1 MRFNP
6 FLFKYCIVFF
16 LAFTVLT
23 SPAQVI
29 NGKKKGSA
37 FAKDEEAQRIFQ
49 EGEFWYDGGN
59 YAKALEEYKKI
70 LIKYMDED
78 ILNLKAGIC
87 YLYQPD
93 GYEKS
98 LELLGKVDK
107 SIFKKSELSYF
118 YGKALHLNLKFDEAI
133 AEFNTFLKKKGGTKQ
148 EREEAEWLLKCCE
161 YAKELMKNPVEVTID
176 NLGYPINTESFE
188 YVPLITSD
196 ESTMMFTYRGH
207 RSVGGLQPMADE
219 SGIEIPQYAEDI
231 MISHR
236 DSLGNWTEPELL
248 HDQINTEG
256 NDACVALSNDGRSF
270 YMFRSIDN
278 DLGTIYESHLEGDD
292 WSEPKRLE
300 GDINT
305 KYWEGSFT
313 IAADKQTAYFASE
326 RPGGKGKR
334 DLYQASKMPDGTWGR
349 VKNLEALNT
358 PNDDDAA
365 FIHSSGLYLIFSS
378 RGHQNMG
385 GYDIFRASLVNDT
398 TWGNPVN
405 LGYPINTPGDDKFYV
420 VSADGK
426 HGYYSSG
433 KSGGLGTFDIYMT
446 TSGLPGVKIIMAQV
460 KGEITLNDKPVK
472 SNIQVTYTNTGKIQG
487 DYSNKEK
494 TGNYLIDFPVGREYT
509 ITYKLDGF
517 QPQLRTL
524 STKDIN
530 EFFSVTYDVAFY
542 TDAYLDQLKKR
553 QDSLNALTA
562 VNNPPVIDKPVIDKP
577 VIDKPVVDK
586 KDTTQ
591 TSTFAIIRDY
601 GNASKEGLDFRV
613 QIGAYNFP
621 QNFVYSSVKKIGAVE
636 KIKLEDNIT
645 RFVMGKFKTYNEAAA
660 YRDRIIKA
668 GITDA
673 FVSGIYQ
680 NRRYLL
686 VELVNMGILVK

>member
-1 MRFNP
+1 MKSDSLMLKYIFV
-6 FLFKYCIVFF
+6 FLLSFII
-16 LAFTVLT
+16 AQ
-23 SPAQVI
+23 SHAQVFK
-29 NGKKKGSA
+29 GKKGSA
-37 FAKDEEAQRIFQ
+37 FSKDEEAQKIFQ
-49 EGEFWYDGGN
+49 EGEFWFDGGN
-59 YAKALEEYKKI
+59 YAKALEWYKKI

-78 ILNLKAGIC
+78 VLNLKAGIC

-107 SIFKKSELSYF
+107 SIFKKSELSFF

-133 AEFNTFLKKKGGTKQ
+133 AEFKTFLDKKGGTKQ
-148 EREEAEWLLKCCE
+148 EREDAEKLLKNCE
-161 YAKELMKNPVEVTID
+161 YAKELMKNPVDVTID
-176 NLGYPINTESFE
+176 NIGAPINTANFE

-196 ESTMMFTYRGH
+196 ESTMLITYRGEK
-207 RSVGGLQPMADE
+207 SVGGLQPMADE

-231 MISHR
+231 LISHR
-236 DSLGNWTEPELL
+236 DSLGKWTEPELL
-248 HDQINTEG
+248 HEQINTEG
-256 NDACVALSNDGRSF
+256 NDACVAFANDGSSF

-278 DLGTIYESHLEGDD
+278 DLGTIYESHLEGQD

-313 IAADKQTAYFASE
+313 ISSDGQTAYFASE

-334 DLYQASKMPDGTWGR
+334 DLYQATKLPDGTWGK
-349 VKNLEALNT
+349 VKNLEELNT
-358 PNDDDAA
+358 PYDDDAA

-378 RGHQNMG
+378 RGHMNMG
-385 GYDIFRASLVNDT
+385 GYDIFRASLVNDSV
-398 TWGNPVN
+398 WANPVN

-433 KSGGLGTFDIYMT
+433 KSGGLGTFDIYM
-446 TSGLPGVKIIMAQV
+446 SNPGLPGVKIVMAQV
-460 KGEITLNDKPVK
+460 KGVITLNDKPVK
-472 SNIQVTYTNTGKIQG
+472 SNVQVTYTNTGKLQG
-487 DYSNKEK
+487 DYANKEK
-494 TGNYLIDFPVGREYT
+494 SGDYLIDFPVGREYT

-517 QPQLRTL
+517 QSQLRTL

-530 EFFSVTYDVAFY
+530 DFYEVTYDIAFY
-542 TDAYLDQLKKR
+542 SDAYLDQLKRK
-553 QDSLNALTA
+553 QDSLKALVAIVT
-562 VNNPPVIDKPVIDKP
+562 PPVV
-577 VIDKPVVDK
+577 K
-586 KDTTQ
+586 KDTSQ

-601 GNASKEGLDFRV
+601 GNLSKDGLDFRV

-621 QNFVYSSVKKIGAVE
+621 QNFVYTAVKKIGGVE
-636 KIKLEDNIT
+636 RIKLDDNIT

-680 NRRYLL
+680 NKRYLL
-686 VELVNMGILVK
+686 VELVSMGILVK